1 MTKLSSL
8 LLAVVLTLAACPATG
23 WAQGRSIPKGSE
35 AKAQENTGKLLDDI
49 LPEGQKYRYP
59 LFNGLSLSVDV
70 FDPLLSLMM
79 LDHCTYE
86 VQAMVDLHHRF
97 FPMAAMG
104 MGWADEQSDNG
115 LDFGTDQ
122 KQELRFKS
130 DLAPFAK
137 VGMAYNLNF
146 NDTRPSDFYLVMM
159 RYGLAWNKADIS
171 NLYYANET
179 WGALG
184 PIDIKDQEYTTHWLE
199 VGGMIKV
206 QVWNRISMGWDLY
219 WKIRLAQSGT
229 KLGDAYYV
237 PGMGTSQSNVGFS
250 FRIYYDLF

>member
-1 MTKLSSL
+1 MTKLYSL
-8 LLAVVLTLAACPATG
+8 LLLVVLTLAAFPTTG
-23 WAQGRSIPKGSE
+23 QAQGRSIPKGSE
-35 AKAQENTGKLLDDI
+35 AKAQEDNKLQIDDV

-70 FDPLLSLMM
+70 FDPLLSLMI

-86 VQAMVDLHHRF
+86 VQAMVDLHHRY
-97 FPMAAMG
+97 FPMASVG
-104 MGWADEQSDNG
+104 MGWADEKSDNG

-130 DLAPFAK
+130 DMAPFAK

-146 NDTRPSDFYLVMM
+146 NDKRASDFYLIMM
-159 RYGLAWNKADIS
+159 RYGLAHNEADIS
-171 NLYYANET
+171 NLYYADDT

-184 PIDIKDQEYTTHWLE
+184 PIEIKDQKYTSHWLE

-206 QVWNRISMGWDLY
+206 QVWKHISMGWDLY
-219 WKIRLAQSGT
+219 WKIPLAQSGT
-229 KLGDAYYV
+229 KSGKPYYV
-237 PGMGTSQSNVGFS
+237 PGMGTSQSDIGFS
-250 FRIYYDLF
+250 FRLYYDLF